1 MYCNSSGPRL
11 MLPAAA
17 SEKEMSEVVIASSP
31 FLLAPLPPPRQ
42 GVCVSLLNSYN
53 VLL

>member
-31 FLLAPLPPPRQ
+31 RLACPVTYFPDRATESP
-42 GVCVSLLNSYN
+42 C
-53 VLL
+53 